1 MLENIKSLYFIKKLF
16 SRVDE
21 RKKLKVVKYN
31 KSIQKNINIS
41 IINYIHF
48 RGKYIIYES
57 KGRGKE
63 YNKYDGLIY
72 EGEYLNGERNGRGK
86 EYENKKL
93 IYEGEYLNGERNGE
107 GKEYGWKGKLKFSG
121 EYLNGKIL
129 IGTRYDKDNKRYY
142 IDFKRGKGK
151 EYDYYDDLIFEGEYL
166 DGKRNGKGKD
176 YYNGKLIFEGE
187 YKYDKKW
194 NGKGYDKNGNII

>member
-1 MLENIKSLYFIKKLF
+1 MLKNVKSIYFIQKIF
-16 SRVDE
+16 TFVNDYP
-21 RKKLKVVKYN
+21 KLKLVKYN

-93 IYEGEYLNGERNGE
+93 IYEGE
-107 GKEYGWKGKLKFSG
+107 
-121 EYLNGKIL
+121 
-129 IGTRYDKDNKRYY
+129 
-142 IDFKRGKGK
+142 
-151 EYDYYDDLIFEGEYL
+151 
-166 DGKRNGKGKD
+166 
-176 YYNGKLIFEGE
+176 
-187 YKYDKKW
+187 
-194 NGKGYDKNGNII
+194 